1 VTGAYSPAA
10 PGWLKES
17 LWHHATAT
25 AVLVPYAPRVL
36 DLEDIRVTF
45 AEDWSPQIQAD
56 LVVPAGY
63 DEDLFEML
71 DPQKRVK
78 LLIDAGYTYPDGTTD
93 VHRLADLYLL
103 TRPVRRPD
111 NTMALTAASG
121 EAITQGARLDPW
133 TAWVPDRSGL
143 TEFVTWAA
151 TYGMYP
157 EAPEIDSVVGAGFGA
172 AELADLPVEAG
183 DDLWSLISEAASR
196 TGAWVYADG
205 NKWIIT
211 RSPTST
217 GTAAHTLTTGPAG
230 TIFNS
235 DSQLSREGFA
245 NSCVIRYRWKTG
257 TTDHLLYGYARINGG
272 PYAPEAAGR
281 MGDAQERTGP
291 ITQAAANQA
300 AAARLGNLATRG
312 RSLLLEAHAAYW
324 LRPSNTITVQ
334 LTTGPPETVLVRS
347 VTYAPLAGTMN
358 VTTRQAINVPMKIG
372 E

>member
-1 VTGAYSPAA
+1 
-10 PGWLKES
+10 
-17 LWHHATAT
+17 
-25 AVLVPYAPRVL
+25 
-36 DLEDIRVTF
+36 
-45 AEDWSPQIQAD
+45 
-56 LVVPAGY
+56 
-63 DEDLFEML
+63 ML

-78 LLIDAGYTYPDGTTD
+78 LLVDAGYTYPDGTTD

-133 TAWVPDRSGL
+133 TAWVPDRAGL
-143 TEFVTWAA
+143 TEFVTWAT

-157 EAPEIDSVVGAGFGA
+157 EAPEIDSVVGSGFGA
-172 AELADLPVEAG
+172 AALADLPVEAG
-183 DDLWSLISEAASR
+183 TDLWALISEAASR

-217 GTAAHTLTTGPAG
+217 GTVAHALTTGPGG
-230 TIFNS
+230 TVFNS
-235 DSQLSREGFA
+235 DAQISRDGFA
-245 NSCVIRYRWKTG
+245 NSCVIKYRWKTG
-257 TTDHLLYGYARINGG
+257 TTDHLIYGYARINGG

-281 MGDAQERTGP
+281 MGDADERPGP
-291 ITQAAANQA
+291 ISQDAANQA
-300 AAARLGNLATRG
+300 AASRLANLATRG

-334 LTTGPPETVLVRS
+334 LPTGPPETVLVRA
-347 VTYAPLAGTMN
+347 VTFAPLAGTMN